1 MRKFLKNWSIILL
14 MILLVALFRG
24 CSSNRDYTY
33 SNTRTQT
40 YQSRTSTPR
49 PVPTSTVTPRPTE
62 TPAPVFDYTF
72 IAHAKSK
79 IFHNPLC
86 PTVRIIPDYNR
97 EYFTCSR
104 DDLINADYHPC
115 PSCHGEAYTVA
126 RVQATAAPLPTS
138 APRPTAT
145 PDEALARFLAAIAAP
160 SSTSQRRATAR
171 PTQRPATPKPAVT
184 YIANTSTGKFHRPS
198 CASVKQMYASHRKE
212 FYCTRQEM
220 ISMGYSPCKRC
231 HP

>member
-1 MRKFLKNWSIILL
+1 MRKPFSVFLCIFLVILFG
-14 MILLVALFRG
+14 ILFVRNFAPTDQTRR
-24 CSSNRDYTY
+24 SYSPTY
-33 SNTRTQT
+33 SPV
-40 YQSRTSTPR
+40 TSTPR
-49 PVPTSTVTPRPTE
+49 PVPTSTVTPRPTD

-86 PTVRIIPDYNR
+86 PTARIISEYNR

-104 DDLINADYHPC
+104 DDLISAGYHPC
-115 PSCHGEAYTVA
+115 PSCHGEAYTSA
-126 RVQATAAPLPTS
+126 RVQATAAPLSTS

-145 PDEALARFLAAIAAP
+145 PNEAWARFLAAIAAP
-160 SSTSQRRATAR
+160 SSTSQRSATAR

-184 YIANTSTGKFHRPS
+184 YIANTSTGKFHRPT

-220 ISMGYSPCKRC
+220 IAMGYSPCQRC